1 MIYLFTEP
9 LYTPTALSTPAE
21 HAFFPKWTAYNSLT
35 GNHQPNHTK
44 AFIQAAMAASAIE
57 GIKLDI
63 GLSQKQVPFL
73 YHTQHAK

>member
-21 HAFFPKWTAYNSLT
+21 HAFFPKWITYNSLT
-35 GNHQPNHTK
+35 SNHQSSHTK

-63 GLSQKQVPFL
+63 GLSQKQGAFL
-73 YHTQHAK
+73 YHA